1 MELKKSGFLIV
12 KTYEKL
18 CEDYAGRY
26 NLTKDLYGIPRI
38 DRAPELSFIKYRG
51 IDRDALSPVKGSN
64 LLAETH
70 FFEFKPETEE
80 ETRELL
86 QDFLFKYQDAM
97 SIYECLEELKSKYE
111 IIWAKIANS
120 NDREPEGFISL
131 GYEPSYFYCD
141 HFSASC
147 DCMLIPRWHGT
158 DSSGLQFKAYF
169 KKLNQYGLFND
180 PEAAGNFL
188 EYYLSFDWTERG
200 DYWITEVFARI

>member
-38 DRAPELSFIKYRG
+38 DRVPEINFIKYRG
-51 IDRDALSPVKGSN
+51 IDRDALSPVNDSN
-64 LLAETH
+64 LVAEIR
-70 FFEFKPETEE
+70 FSELKPGARKETD
-80 ETRELL
+80 ELL
-86 QDFLFKYQDAM
+86 KDFLFDYQNALA
-97 SIYECLEELKSKYE
+97 IYESLGELKTKYE
-111 IIWAKIANS
+111 IIWVKIANS
-120 NDREPEGFISL
+120 NDWEPEGFTSL

-158 DSSGLQFKAYF
+158 DSSGIQFKAYF
-169 KKLNQYGLFND
+169 KKLNQYGLFHE
-180 PEAAGNFL
+180 PETTANFL

-200 DYWITEVFARI
+200 DYWITEVFAK